1 MDFMERIS
9 RNVEKRRKKIR
20 LSADRLSKKADISIS
35 TLVKIRRLETK
46 DLKVS
51 TFLALAKALDCSLD
65 ELVG

>member
-1 MDFMERIS
+1 MERIS
-9 RNVEKRRKKIR
+9 RNVEKRRKKLR

>member
-9 RNVEKRRKKIR
+9 RNVEKRRKKLR